1 MYFKHKN
8 ISYMPLYQMLVS
20 ILSFCLYLWSL
31 VEHLED
37 VVDVVR
43 ARQGLAQL
51 VLLQGNLHRPLNGG
65 EVRVVLNLVVG

>member
-1 MYFKHKN
+1 
-8 ISYMPLYQMLVS
+8 MLVS

-65 EVRVVLNLVVG
+65 GGVRVVLNLVVGLGEKIKLWGAG